1 MQHAIP
7 RSPEEVSALRRFPVS
22 EELLAVAIAGVVSL
36 AKRQGQS
43 LEDLSAEVMAEDAL
57 LDGVQRRWLQQ
68 IIRKAWA
75 VLP

>member
-7 RSPEEVSALRRFPVS
+7 KNPEEISALRRFPVS

-43 LEDLSAEVMAEDAL
+43 LEDLSAEVMAEDTL